1 MAAECYSDGQTPL
14 PEDEA
19 IRLLCGEARPVKE
32 CERVSLAQAYGRILS
47 EDQIATVDVPFID
60 NSAMDGYAVR
70 ARDIVSSGITRL
82 PVLQRIPAGKTG
94 VTLKPGTA
102 ARIFTGAAVPPG
114 ADTVVMQEDC
124 TQEQESILIEGPLAE
139 GTNIR
144 RAGEDIP
151 RGSKILGKGTRL
163 RAQHVGLA
171 ASVGLSELPVFRKI
185 RVAVFFT
192 GDELLLPDQQITKGK
207 VYNSNR
213 YVMIGL
219 LQRLGCEIIDL
230 GDIPDDY
237 SATCEALEQARVNAD
252 LILASGG
259 VSVGEEDHV
268 RTAVARLGQLK
279 LWKIAVKPGKPLV
292 FARLGDAPFIGL
304 PGNPVSVFVTFC
316 LYARPFLSILQ
327 GQTYSAPDFLW
338 VQAGF
343 ERKRGHNRRE
353 YLRARIEID
362 ESGNNIARLFPNQSS
377 GVLSSIVWADGLV
390 CVPEHQTIQTGQMVR
405 YLPLSSCQG
414 EDW

>member
-1 MAAECYSDGQTPL
+1 M

-19 IRLLCGEARPVKE
+19 IRLLCKEARPIEE
-32 CERVSLAQAYGRILS
+32 CERVSLSQAYGRILS
-47 EDQIATVDVPFID
+47 ESQIAPVDVPLTA

-70 ARDIVSSGITRL
+70 ARDVVSSGITRL
-82 PVLQRIPAGKTG
+82 HVSQRIPAGKTG
-94 VTLKPGTA
+94 VTLEPGTA
-102 ARIFTGAAVPPG
+102 ARIFTGAAIPPG

-124 TQEQESILIEGPLAE
+124 TQEQDNILIKGPLVE
-139 GTNIR
+139 GANIR
-144 RAGEDIP
+144 RAGEDIV
-151 RGSKILGKGTRL
+151 RGSEILSKGTRL
-163 RAQHVGLA
+163 QPQHVGLA

-192 GDELLLPDQQITKGK
+192 GDELVLPHQRIEEGK

-213 YVMIGL
+213 YVLIGL

-230 GDIPDDY
+230 GNIPDDY
-237 SATCEALEQARVNAD
+237 PATCAALEQARATAD
-252 LILASGG
+252 LILTSGG

-268 RTAVARLGQLK
+268 RTAVEKLGQMK

-292 FARLGDAPFIGL
+292 FARLGDTPFIGL

-316 LYARPFLSILQ
+316 LYARPFVSMLQ
-327 GQTYSAPDFLW
+327 GQPYAAPDFMW

-343 ERKRGHNRRE
+343 DRKRGHNRRE

-362 ESGNNIARLFPNQSS
+362 ASGNNVARLYPNQGS
-377 GVLSSIVWADGLV
+377 GVLSSIAWADGLV
-390 CVPEHQTIQTGQMVR
+390 CIPEQEMIRSGQMVR
-405 YLPLSSCQG
+405 YLPLSSFQG
-414 EDW
+414 MDR